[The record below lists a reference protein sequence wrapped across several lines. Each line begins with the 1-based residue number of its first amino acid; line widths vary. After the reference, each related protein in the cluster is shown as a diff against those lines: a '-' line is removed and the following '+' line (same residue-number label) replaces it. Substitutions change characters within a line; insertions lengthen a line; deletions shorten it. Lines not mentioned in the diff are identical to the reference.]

1 MKRTPQLTFILLVL
15 ASASVVA
22 ATGFGILSLLPAD
35 SPSVSAPSPPTPTAI
50 ASSAAVKT
58 QMPQVQISPL
68 PPPTKVVSPPAIA
81 SSRVDLRFQGHYPYA
96 SANETLL
103 ITVSSY
109 GAGADQRFE
118 RLNPS
123 TARATLR
130 MVAAARADGV
140 WLVPI
145 SGFRD
150 EDVQAQ
156 LFQAQVARLG
166 SQEAAASVSAPPGYS
181 EHHTGYAVDFGDG
194 ASPTTDITTAFE
206 QTSAF
211 QWLARHASQFG
222 FELSF
227 PRDNSQGI
235 QYEPWHW
242 RYVGSA
248 HAAATFENARSLTR
262 ADF

>member
-1 MKRTPQLTFILLVL
+1 MTRSQQLTFISIVL
-15 ASASVVA
+15 ASAIAVA
-22 ATGFGILSLLPAD
+22 AAGFGILRFVQPD
-35 SPSVSAPSPPTPTAI
+35 VPSVSSAPNPTPSAI
-50 ASSAAVKT
+50 ASPHRSPV
-58 QMPQVQISPL
+58 PQVRASPL
-68 PPPTKVVSPPAIA
+68 PPPTGVLPPAAIA
-81 SSRVDLRFQGHYPYA
+81 PSSADMDFQGHYPYA
-96 SANETLL
+96 SADESLL

-109 GAGADQRFE
+109 GAGVDQRFE
-118 RLNPS
+118 RLNPP

-166 SQEAAASVSAPPGYS
+166 SQKAAASVSAPPGYS

-248 HAAATFENARSLTR
+248 HAAATFENARSLAR